1 MFLGLAMCTCAN
13 VGINLGTNII
23 KLAFNRR
30 QNKIELEESVPHDA
44 SDAVAMNGNGD
55 ASPTDPVKK
64 KMTANA
70 RSSYAES
77 NQRSAGHGSE
87 GEAKEAQVEREGH
100 LQVAK
105 LASRLHHLQAEQ
117 RD

>member
-1 MFLGLAMCTCAN
+1 MCTCAN

-30 QNKIELEESVPHDA
+30 QNKIELEESVPHDT

-64 KMTANA
+64 QLH
-70 RSSYAES
+70 AES

-87 GEAKEAQVEREGH
+87 GEAKEAQVEREAH